1 MSFPLHYNPSG
12 VSMKS
17 FQPLFRIVI
26 ITCLLLQSA
35 FLFALDVPPLTGP
48 VNDYARLFNGSD
60 LRELN
65 NYLYALDQKSDLQIA
80 ILTIPSLED
89 ENLEDYSIRVAEQWK
104 IGQKGKDSGVIFVIA
119 AQEHKLRIE
128 VGYGLEGL
136 ITDAQ
141 SSRIIR
147 SIMIPAFQKGEYGK
161 GTLLGVKNVAGLALQ
176 DESLISQEVKDAD
189 DEDDDFLSIPLVIIL
204 IVVFLFGARF
214 MPGGFFWPLLF
225 LSSGRGGRSSGGFGG
240 GSGRGGSGFS
250 GGGGRFGGGG
260 SSGSW

>member
-1 MSFPLHYNPSG
+1 
-12 VSMKS
+12 MKS

-136 ITDAQ
+136 ITDVQ

-176 DESLISQEVKDAD
+176 DESLISQEVKNAD
-189 DEDDDFLSIPLVIIL
+189 DDDDFLSIPLVIIL

-225 LSSGRGGRSSGGFGG
+225 LSSGRGGWSSGSFGG

>member
-1 MSFPLHYNPSG
+1 
-12 VSMKS
+12 MKS

-189 DEDDDFLSIPLVIIL
+189 DDDDFLSIPLVIIL

-225 LSSGRGGRSSGGFGG
+225 LSSGRGGRSSGSFSG

>member
-1 MSFPLHYNPSG
+1 MSFPLHHNPSG

-60 LRELN
+60 LQELN
-65 NYLYALDQKSDLQIA
+65 SYLYALDQKSDLQIV

-176 DESLISQEVKDAD
+176 DESLISQEVKNAD
-189 DEDDDFLSIPLVIIL
+189 DDDDFLSIPLVIIL

-225 LSSGRGGRSSGGFGG
+225 LSSGRGGRSSGSFGG

>member
-1 MSFPLHYNPSG
+1 MSFLLHHNPSG

-136 ITDAQ
+136 ITDVQ

-176 DESLISQEVKDAD
+176 DESLISQEVKNAD
-189 DEDDDFLSIPLVIIL
+189 DDDDFLSIPLVIIL

>member
-1 MSFPLHYNPSG
+1 MSFPLYHNPSG

-136 ITDAQ
+136 ITDVQ

-176 DESLISQEVKDAD
+176 DESLISQEVKNAD
-189 DEDDDFLSIPLVIIL
+189 DDDDFLSIPLVIIL

-225 LSSGRGGRSSGGFGG
+225 LSSGRGGRSSGSFGG

>member
-1 MSFPLHYNPSG
+1 
-12 VSMKS
+12 MKS

-176 DESLISQEVKDAD
+176 DESLISQEVKNAD
-189 DEDDDFLSIPLVIIL
+189 DDDDFLSIPLVIIL

>member
-1 MSFPLHYNPSG
+1 
-12 VSMKS
+12 MKS

-60 LRELN
+60 LQELN
-65 NYLYALDQKSDLQIA
+65 SYLYALDQKSDLQIA

-136 ITDAQ
+136 ITDVQ

-176 DESLISQEVKDAD
+176 DESLISQEVKNAD
-189 DEDDDFLSIPLVIIL
+189 DDDDFLSIPLVIIL

-225 LSSGRGGRSSGGFGG
+225 LSSGRGGRSSGSFSG

>member
-1 MSFPLHYNPSG
+1 MSFPLHHNPSG

-136 ITDAQ
+136 ITDVQ

-176 DESLISQEVKDAD
+176 DESLISQEVKNAD
-189 DEDDDFLSIPLVIIL
+189 DDDDFLSIPLVIIL

-225 LSSGRGGRSSGGFGG
+225 LSSGRGGRSSGSFGG

>member
-1 MSFPLHYNPSG
+1 MSLPLHHNPSG

-136 ITDAQ
+136 ITDVQ

-176 DESLISQEVKDAD
+176 DESLISQEVKNAD
-189 DEDDDFLSIPLVIIL
+189 DDDDFLSIPLVIIL

-225 LSSGRGGRSSGGFGG
+225 LSSGRGGRSSGSFGG